1 MGVFFIISTFL
12 MIYHR
17 RERSLYLGRCLC
29 GYRVENK
36 IRAEFMKANFERI
49 FVGISRALSI
59 VEEIAEDFLVDN
71 SVCNRGKK
79 GVKVFKDLVSLK
91 DCETES
97 CFEVG

>member
-17 RERSLYLGRCLC
+17 RERSLYLGRLC

-97 CFEVG
+97 FFEVG

>member
-17 RERSLYLGRCLC
+17 RERSLYLGSLC

-36 IRAEFMKANFERI
+36 IRAEFMKANFEWI

>member
-17 RERSLYLGRCLC
+17 RERSLYLGSLC

-36 IRAEFMKANFERI
+36 IRDEFMKADFERI

-59 VEEIAEDFLVDN
+59 LEEIEENFLVDN

-79 GVKVFKDLVSLK
+79 YVKVFKDLVSLK
-91 DCETES
+91 DRETES